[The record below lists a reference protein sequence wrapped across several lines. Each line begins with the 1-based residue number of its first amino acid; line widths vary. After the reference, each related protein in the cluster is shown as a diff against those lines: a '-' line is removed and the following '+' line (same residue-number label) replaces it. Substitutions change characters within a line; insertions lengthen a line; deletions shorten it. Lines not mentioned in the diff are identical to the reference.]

1 MANGDPGRTLA
12 EKMRRI
18 ICAEWPGAGGTLE
31 SVVLHRRLVGE
42 GVEVPDYAM
51 SAVLNAFRVGGLI
64 TVPPREPREEEVR
77 KHGDLSI
84 EDVSPDLCGS

>member
-12 EKMRRI
+12 EKVRRI
-18 ICAEWPGAGGTLE
+18 ICDEWTGSPLE
-31 SVVLHRRLVGE
+31 SAVLYRRLLGD
-42 GVEVPDYAM
+42 GAEVPDYAM

-64 TVPPREPREEEVR
+64 TVPPRDPSEEEVR

-84 EDVSPDLCGS
+84 EDVSPDLCGL